1 MKSDW
6 SFTKKAP
13 KLLRLL
19 LHEVLVL
26 ISNFPSNNVKQYIIK
41 LNFKKTQPDEIGKK
55 HENSPCCFSQ
65 IFALKTQL
73 AASKQV

>member
-13 KLLRLL
+13 NLLRLL

-41 LNFKKTQPDEIGKK
+41 FNFKKTQPDEIGKK
-55 HENSPCCFSQ
+55 HENSPVVFHK
-65 IFALKTQL
+65 FLHL
-73 AASKQV
+73 